1 MSRTTVEVSLKTNN
15 IDEVLRIIASKM
27 EPAGYKQKIVDGET
41 VWAKGD
47 GVMIKMHCVGAVFT
61 GKSVL
66 IQGWMKDA
74 ITGESNLEGF
84 VAMIPKKKM
93 KGLID
98 EICTAIKI
106 QNI

>member
-15 IDEVLRIIASKM
+15 IDGVLHIIASKL
-27 EPAGYKQKIVDGET
+27 EHAGYKQKIVDGET
-41 VWAKGD
+41 VWVKGD
-47 GVMIKMHCVGAVFT
+47 GVIVSMQCVGAVFT

-74 ITGESNLEGF
+74 ITGEANLEGF
-84 VAMIPKKKM
+84 VGMMPKKKL

-98 EICTAIKI
+98 EICTAIKY
-106 QNI
+106 QNF